1 MDLQEQWDGSMLVL
15 EPVGHLVK
23 STSPEFQSRVVELV
37 DEGARHIVV
46 DLTKTEHIGGA
57 GLRVLLMLSKK
68 LDSMDGGLVLCS
80 MRQEVRKAFDLA
92 GFTRLFSITSSRDR
106 AVRELSG
113 DETVARVSDL
123 AADLLAASEERDTSS
138 KS

>member
-1 MDLQEQWDGSMLVL
+1 MDLQEHRDDAVLVL
-15 EPVGHLVK
+15 EPVGHLDK
-23 STSPEFQSRVVELV
+23 GTSPEFQARVVELV

-68 LDSMDGGLVLCS
+68 LDSMDGGLVLCCMS
-80 MRQEVRKAFDLA
+80 QGVRKAFDLA
-92 GFTRLFSITSSRDR
+92 GFTRLFSITPTRDR
-106 AVRELSG
+106 AIRELSG

-123 AADLLAASEERDTSS
+123 AAELLAASEERDTSS
-138 KS
+138 NS

>member
-1 MDLQEQWDGSMLVL
+1 
-15 EPVGHLVK
+15 
-23 STSPEFQSRVVELV
+23 V

-68 LDSMDGGLVLCS
+68 LDSMDGGLVLCCMS
-80 MRQEVRKAFDLA
+80 QGVRKAFDLA
-92 GFTRLFSITSSRDR
+92 GFTRLFSITPTRDR
-106 AVRELSG
+106 AIRELSG

-123 AADLLAASEERDTSS
+123 AAELLAASEERGTSANS
-138 KS
+138 